1 MRQDPAPV
9 RNLQSSKLTHFKV
22 AMIYSLGTD
31 MSKDDFSAC
40 LQSYDL
46 QSQSH
51 QVISRKTFNN
61 KPSGFKACMSWLAR
75 HTRNDSRPVRLTMEA
90 TGVYYEPFALFAG
103 EHHCQI
109 HLSVVLPSQSKKY
122 IESRG
127 LRSKTDKIDA
137 YGLALMGAERKL
149 DAWKGIDP
157 FWRKLRVYSRTRTE
171 LLDQRTQLR
180 NQLHALDHSGMEIPK
195 AEQALRECIQTISGQ
210 IDELTKLIAKLLRSR
225 KDLRTQIAC
234 LRSIPGVGTL
244 TIACILAETNG
255 FAEFHR
261 ISQLISFSGYDV
273 KIKQSG
279 SWTGQP
285 KLSKQGSK
293 YIRRAMFMPASVVVR
308 GKQGLLYELYQ
319 RLLGK
324 HNIKMKAHVALQKK
338 LLSYMYFLW
347 NRQEAFDPEKIRHDQ
362 AVHQALLK
370 QKKVA
375 STNAEATVDTSKA
388 VAH

>member
-1 MRQDPAPV
+1 
-9 RNLQSSKLTHFKV
+9 
-22 AMIYSLGTD
+22 MIYSLGAD
-31 MSKDDFSAC
+31 MSKDEFSAC

-46 QSQSH
+46 QSQST
-51 QVISRKTFNN
+51 QVISRKTFKN

-75 HTRNDSRPVRLTMEA
+75 HTSQKPAPVRMTMEA
-90 TGVYYEPFALFAG
+90 TGVYHESFALFVR
-103 EHHCQI
+103 EDHRQI

-149 DAWKGIDP
+149 DIWKGVDP
-157 FWRKLRVYSRTRTE
+157 FWRKLRVYTRTRAE

-180 NQLHALDHSGMEIPK
+180 NQLHALDHSGTETPK
-195 AEQALRECIQTISGQ
+195 AEQALRECIQAISNQ
-210 IDELTKLIAKLLRSR
+210 INELTKLIGKLLRSR
-225 KDLRTQIAC
+225 KDLSAQIAC
-234 LRSIPGVGTL
+234 LRSIPGIGTL

-255 FAEFHR
+255 FAEFHK

-279 SWTGQP
+279 KWTGQP

-293 YIRRAMFMPASVVVR
+293 YIRRAMFMPASAVVR
-308 GKQGLLYELYQ
+308 GEQGPLYELYQ

-324 HNIKMKAHVALQKK
+324 HGIKMKAHVAVQKK
-338 LLSYMYFLW
+338 LLGYMYFLW
-347 NRQEAFDPEKIRHDQ
+347 NRQETFDPQKIRRDQ
-362 AVHQALLK
+362 AIHQALQK

-375 STNAEATVDTSKA
+375 SS
-388 VAH
+388 